1 METVIIN
8 TRDKKEYALLKAFLK
23 QSGIASRVLSKEEK
37 EDLGLLMLM
46 NEADRQDTVPLEK
59 LKETLNRKIGSNGN

>member
-37 EDLGLLMLM
+37 EDLGLLILISQ
-46 NEADRQDTVPLEK
+46 ADRQDTVPLEK
-59 LKETLNRKIGSNGN
+59 LRETLNRKIGSNGY